1 MFKKFIITCFIF
13 SAITSFSFAQKDP
26 KAKEILD
33 GVSQKYKS
41 LKGLKAS
48 FEFSY
53 EDLVDGRSQSQ
64 NGDITIKGDKY
75 HLKLPEQEIF
85 NNGKTVW
92 TYIESGN
99 YKEVTINNASEMG
112 DELTPSSIYTIYQK
126 GYNYRLLGEK
136 TENKVVI
143 QEIELLSDK
152 PSAPFGKVILH
163 IDKVNKDLIG
173 WEIFDDQGGVFKY
186 RFKSIDSNADV
197 PDDYFTFNPQKYGKI
212 EIIDLR

>member
-1 MFKKFIITCFIF
+1 MFKKLLITCFLF
-13 SAITSFSFAQKDP
+13 SAVAHFSFAQKDP

-33 GVSQKYKS
+33 GVSQKYKT
-41 LKGLKAS
+41 LKGLRAS
-48 FEFSY
+48 FDFSY

-64 NGDITIKGDKY
+64 TGEIAIKGDKY

-99 YKEVTINNASEMG
+99 YKEVTINNASEME
-112 DELTPSSIYTIYQK
+112 DELTPSSVYTIYQK
-126 GYNYRLLGEK
+126 GYNYRLMGEK

-143 QEIELLSDK
+143 QEIELLAVNQG
-152 PSAPFGKVILH
+152 APFKKVLLRV
-163 IDKVNKDLIG
+163 DKVNKDLIG
-173 WEIFDDQGGVFKY
+173 WEIFDDQGGIFKY
-186 RFKSIDSNADV
+186 RFKSINTNADIQ
-197 PDDYFTFNPQKYGKI
+197 DDYFTFNPQKYGKI

>member
-1 MFKKFIITCFIF
+1 MFKKVIITCLIF
-13 SAITSFSFAQKDP
+13 SAFTSFSLAQKDP

-48 FEFSY
+48 FEFLY

-64 NGDITIKGDKY
+64 NGEIAIKGDKY
-75 HLKLPEQEIF
+75 YLKLPEQEIF

-99 YKEVTINNASEMG
+99 YKEVTINDASQMD
-112 DELTPSSIYTIYQK
+112 DELTPSSVYTIYQK
-126 GYNYRLLGEK
+126 GYSYRLLGEK

-143 QEIELLSDK
+143 QEIELLADQSN
-152 PSAPFGKVILH
+152 APFRKVVLRV
-163 IDKVNKDLIG
+163 DKVNKDLVG

-186 RFKSIDSNADV
+186 RFKSIDSNAEV

>member
-1 MFKKFIITCFIF
+1 MFKKFIITCFLF
-13 SAITSFSFAQKDP
+13 SAVTSISFAQKDP

-53 EDLVDGRSQSQ
+53 EDLVDGRTQSQS
-64 NGDITIKGDKY
+64 GEIAIKGDKY

-85 NNGKTVW
+85 NNAKTVW

-112 DELTPSSIYTIYQK
+112 DELTPSSVYTIYQK

-143 QEIELLSDK
+143 QEIELLADK
-152 PSAPFGKVILH
+152 PSAPFKKVILR
-163 IDKVNKDLIG
+163 IDKVNKDLMG

-186 RFKSIDSNADV
+186 RFKSINTNVDI
-197 PDDYFTFNPQKYGKI
+197 PEDYFTFNPQKYGKI

>member
-1 MFKKFIITCFIF
+1 M
-13 SAITSFSFAQKDP
+13 
-26 KAKEILD
+26 
-33 GVSQKYKS
+33 
-41 LKGLKAS
+41 
-48 FEFSY
+48 
-53 EDLVDGRSQSQ
+53 DGRSQSQ

-75 HLKLPEQEIF
+75 HLRLPEQEIF

-99 YKEVTINNASEMG
+99 YKEVTINDASEMG
-112 DELTPSSIYTIYQK
+112 DELTPSSVYTIYQK

-143 QEIELLSDK
+143 QEIELLADK